1 MRRDVAKKARE
12 ILAKEP
18 YSRINDGYLIRRVVE
33 ELEPELYKKDF
44 RNIMDNIQFTGISV
58 ESITRARRKYLEQNP
73 EQKVEKV
80 EKARRLEEEKYFLE
94 YSNYSHI
101 PNIL

>member
-1 MRRDVAKKARE
+1 MRRDVANKARE

-44 RNIMDNIQFTGISV
+44 RNIMDNIQFTGISI
-58 ESITRARRKYLEQNP
+58 ESITRVRRNFLEKNP
-73 EQKVEKV
+73 ELKEEKT
-80 EKARRLEEEKYFLE
+80 ERARRLEEEKYFME
-94 YSNYSHI
+94 YGNHVPSLY
-101 PNIL
+101 

>member
-18 YSRINDGYLIRRVVE
+18 YSRINDGYLIRRVIE

-58 ESITRARRKYLEQNP
+58 ESITRARRKFLEENP
-73 EQKVEKV
+73 ELKVDKVEN
-80 EKARRLEEEKYFLE
+80 ARRIEEEKYFME
-94 YSNYSHI
+94 YGNHI
-101 PNIL
+101 PNLY